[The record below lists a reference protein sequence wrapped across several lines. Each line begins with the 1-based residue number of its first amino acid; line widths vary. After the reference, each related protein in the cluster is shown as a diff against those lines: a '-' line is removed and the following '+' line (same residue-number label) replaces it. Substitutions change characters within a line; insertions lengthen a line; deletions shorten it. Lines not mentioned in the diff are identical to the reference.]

1 MRQMTHSAGYLAI
14 AALVLMPPSGALAHS
29 HGNETDYSGG
39 HFSGDGS
46 GAVGSGSG
54 VASAGV
60 AAAVVAVLTEG
71 ARFCKSLTQTEYLV
85 DCLAE
90 RMDAAAR
97 KMAHAPA
104 YSEAHTALSGAA
116 SRLRG
121 IAQANRS
128 ATEPAARF
136 QAPGAN
142 GVRTSRELVPVDRRK
157 LRRSA
162 SQALAVVQETEAVL
176 LRSSEGS
183 DQNAAQYSQIA
194 RAVGANKVL
203 LRTVT

>member
-1 MRQMTHSAGYLAI
+1 MRQLARSAGFLAI
-14 AALVLMPPSGALAHS
+14 AALALLPPTGVQAHS
-29 HGNETDYSGG
+29 HGNDTDYSGG
-39 HFSGDGS
+39 HTSGDGS
-46 GAVGSGSG
+46 GASGTG
-54 VASAGV
+54 AASPAV
-60 AAAVVAVLTEG
+60 AAAVVAILNQGTQ
-71 ARFCKSLTQTEYLV
+71 FCKSLKQAEYLV

-90 RMDAAAR
+90 RIDTAAKRMALAPEYSDAHAALSEAAA
-97 KMAHAPA
+97 K
-104 YSEAHTALSGAA
+104 
-116 SRLRG
+116 LRG
-121 IAQANRS
+121 IAQNNRS

-136 QAPGAN
+136 KAPGAG

-162 SQALAVVQETEAVL
+162 NQALAVVQETEAVL

-194 RAVGANKVL
+194 KAVGANKVL